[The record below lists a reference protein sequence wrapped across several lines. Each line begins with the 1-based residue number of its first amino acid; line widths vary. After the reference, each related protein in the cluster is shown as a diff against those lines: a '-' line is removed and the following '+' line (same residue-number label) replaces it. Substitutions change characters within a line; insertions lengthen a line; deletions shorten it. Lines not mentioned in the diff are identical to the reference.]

1 MIQTCHHVMPNGL
14 SCQSPAMRGSAF
26 CYFHGRRIAP
36 QRKQSTAVTRI
47 EIPSNLD
54 RNGVAH
60 IIHQILNGLGNG
72 SMSPRRASI
81 LIHGLQMA
89 MENPP
94 ESDPEPAD
102 SLFDHL
108 PTELQDKVNA
118 FLGTLHPLSLNLP
131 SPHPEKP

>member
-1 MIQTCHHVMPNGL
+1 MVQTCHHVMPSGL

-36 QRKQSTAVTRI
+36 QRKQSTAVTRV

-60 IIHQILNGLGNG
+60 IIHQVLNGLGDG

-81 LIHGLQMA
+81 LIYGLQMA

-94 ESDPEPAD
+94 ECGPESID
-102 SLFDHL
+102 SLFDCL

-118 FLGTLHPLSLNLP
+118 FLGTLDPLSMDLR
-131 SPHPEKP
+131 SPHAGKS